1 MKLDIH
7 KNKALQGLIKDT
19 EVTLANPTFAS
30 QVLIQGQIWK
40 RGSKIDDAY
49 LSRFVKV
56 TLTSVSYSVDE
67 VKPVID
73 HVEVDQIIGV
83 STTTALGS
91 DKSNMPKG
99 AEVGEG
105 QDSTKLNDPENDG
118 SRNIVFWRYE
128 DDLQEEKCAAFNYPL
143 IKNGFA
149 IFTAPAGVYRG
160 RVFVFK
166 TDTES
171 QREKWVETVCRVVS
185 ARMDKPVDPA
195 TALHIARKR
204 VHWYYMGDR
213 CQIIVAA
220 LIAVRSTSP
229 PSSLTPTGPFYCCPH
244 PLCACV
250 FYFLIFLLFME
261 FAFNAVQL
269 FVKYCASAK
278 RSKRRRSKCGV
289 RCH

>member
-40 RGSKIDDAY
+40 RGSRIDDAY

-91 DKSNMPKG
+91 DKFNMPKG
-99 AEVGEG
+99 AELAEG

-128 DDLQEEKCAAFNYPL
+128 DDLQEEKCAAFSYPL

-213 CQIIVAA
+213 CQIFVAA
-220 LIAVRSTSP
+220 LIAVRSTFP
-229 PSSLTPTGPFYCCPH
+229 PLVLFTDSYWSILLLSSS
-244 PLCACV
+244 
-250 FYFLIFLLFME
+250 I
-261 FAFNAVQL
+261 
-269 FVKYCASAK
+269 
-278 RSKRRRSKCGV
+278 V
-289 RCH
+289 RL